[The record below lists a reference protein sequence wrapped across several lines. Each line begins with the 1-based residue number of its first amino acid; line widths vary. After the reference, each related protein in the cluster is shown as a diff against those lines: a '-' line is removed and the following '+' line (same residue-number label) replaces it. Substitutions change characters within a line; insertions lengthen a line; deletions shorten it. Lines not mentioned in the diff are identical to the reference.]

1 MDGALNVIRAPA
13 FANWILF
20 KAGLSLLQGP
30 GGASVLMVTAEDAFK
45 ASAKTPPGCV
55 LGEAWES
62 LTLEEAEKKSSVWSI
77 RDKCSKKGGGRD

>member
-1 MDGALNVIRAPA
+1 MEGALDVIRAPE

-30 GGASVLMVTAEDAFK
+30 GGASALMVTAEDASK
-45 ASAKTPPGCV
+45 SSRRTLPGWV

-62 LTLEEAEKKSSVWSI
+62 LTLEEAEKKWSVSSI
-77 RDKCSKKGGGRD
+77 HNKCSKKGGGRG